1 MRGELYILLIL
12 PPMIAC
18 LKISSF
24 EVPSLLVPGDSAYLT
39 CLFDLGGEKLYSVK
53 WFKDD
58 QEFYRFFPSLN
69 PQYMAFRAP
78 GIHVD
83 LSKSGRSTVYLTNV
97 TLETEG
103 RFTCQVSADEPFFG
117 CVQVHRN
124 ISVYIPPEES
134 PEITGEFTD
143 YGENLTLR
151 CLSAR
156 SKPAANLSWYIN
168 DVMMVP
174 EGAVLSHEIVRHHDK
189 LESSSAKLWYQR
201 VQSYLMRLFVTT
213 TSWNLLQPNCLN
225 ANQMVPE
232 GAVLSHEIVRHHDK
246 LESSSAKLD
255 IPMDSSSLPEG
266 VLRLACE
273 ASISNFVTSISKEL
287 LISRE
292 HNDQPPQ
299 HHIDPQ
305 EEVNSQADLRALGFL
320 LVVTMILWIE
330 LAGSG

>member
-53 WFKDD
+53 WFKNE

-78 GIHVD
+78 GIHID
-83 LSKSGRSTVYLTNV
+83 LTKSGRSTVYLTNV

-124 ISVYIPPEES
+124 ISVYVPPEES

-174 EGAVLSHEIVRHHDK
+174 EGSVLSHEIIRHHDR
-189 LESSSAKLWYQR
+189 LESSSAQ
-201 VQSYLMRLFVTT
+201 
-213 TSWNLLQPNCLN
+213 
-225 ANQMVPE
+225 
-232 GAVLSHEIVRHHDK
+232 
-246 LESSSAKLD
+246 LD
-255 IPMDSSSLPEG
+255 IPMGSSSLPDG
-266 VLRLACE
+266 LLRLACE

-299 HHIDPQ
+299 QHIDPQ
-305 EEVNSQADLRALGFL
+305 EEVNSQDSLRALGFL

-330 LAGSG
+330 LVG